1 MNEGYIL
8 NNDTTNSPFN
18 NTSYNSN
25 YESTHSQQVDNED
38 VNDEALYEL
47 SNEQSQEQSHEL
59 PHTQHASKGSHI
71 QVIND
76 CNKPINNLTEDPV
89 EETLRSVDMNK
100 YMTVDELSNEEERY
114 CNDES
119 IKARHRYKLSEIL
132 FKSNQTSINESM
144 KSMRFSD
151 AQIQSKILEGKYN
164 VYGQIPEQNTSELA
178 QYTSSHPPE
187 IRDINRRT
195 SNDQRQSINNEQ
207 SESEE

>member
-1 MNEGYIL
+1 
-8 NNDTTNSPFN
+8 
-18 NTSYNSN
+18 
-25 YESTHSQQVDNED
+25 
-38 VNDEALYEL
+38 
-47 SNEQSQEQSHEL
+47 
-59 PHTQHASKGSHI
+59 
-71 QVIND
+71 
-76 CNKPINNLTEDPV
+76 
-89 EETLRSVDMNK
+89 MNK

-151 AQIQSKILEGKYN
+151 AQMQSKILEGKYN
-164 VYGQIPEQNTSELA
+164 VYGQIPEQNTSELV

-195 SNDQRQSINNEQ
+195 SNDQRQSIFNEQ